1 MISENG
7 YIYVSSVLSFRECER
22 YTAAMLAL
30 KDAGSLVNEADGR
43 YYKNSVGIA
52 RYPDFE
58 ELLNTST
65 RDMTHL
71 VGQDLK
77 PANSYCRIYMN
88 GSTLNKHVDRPPL
101 DVTLSVT
108 LHTVDHPWLL
118 YAKDLSNTEVAFDI
132 KRGDGAL
139 MFGRKM
145 EHWREPLV
153 CKDDEYVC
161 QLFLHWSI

>member
-1 MISENG
+1 MINENG
-7 YIYVSSVLSFRECER
+7 YLYVSSVLSFRECDR

-30 KDAGSLVNEADGR
+30 KDQGRLTTEADDR
-43 YYKNSVGIA
+43 YYKNSFGIA
-52 RYPDFE
+52 RHQEFE
-58 ELLNTST
+58 DLLHAST
-65 RDMTHL
+65 NDMSHL
-71 VGQDLK
+71 VGQTLT

-88 GSTLNKHVDRPPL
+88 GSTLNKHTDRPPL

-108 LHTVDHPWLL
+108 LHTVKQPWLL

-153 CKDDEYVC
+153 CKNDEYVI